1 MQVRALRNGDIEI
14 NGEPK
19 ALFAG
24 QIYDL
29 AEPLVQE
36 NDWLEVVPAEEPE
49 AEPPVEEPETVEKA
63 VEEAPKDKAVRTR
76 RTKSAE

>member
-36 NDWLEVVPAEEPE
+36 NDWLEVVPTEEPE
-49 AEPPVEEPETVEKA
+49 AEETEEKA

>member
-49 AEPPVEEPETVEKA
+49 AEPPVEETEEKA
-63 VEEAPKDKAVRTR
+63 VEEAPKDKAVRAR